1 MVNHLR
7 YLVSTLLFFFLNPF
21 GFWQG
26 MAQVLGQIVGISRS
40 LLAHPT
46 RSQRPIA
53 LSLPFEGYWTVAN
66 GGVDKSNS
74 HSWSIITQ
82 RYAYD
87 FYVTDD
93 QGKSHQGD
101 GKRLEGY
108 YAFGRAVLA
117 PADGTVIE
125 VRDDVRDSP
134 HSGTGWIDW
143 RTRDFR
149 GNYIV
154 IKHDEWAYSL
164 IAHLKQ
170 GSCKVKEGD
179 CVQRGQVIGVC
190 GNSGHSTEPHIHFHL
205 QDHPNF
211 YLGVGLPIQFI
222 HIAVQAIGSDRIQ
235 VLSSGYITKNQKVAN
250 FLGNHGGN
258 QPAEETTQVVG
269 ASVGLLDF
277 ITSLLSGL
285 LTILA
290 VVAILRY
297 VVYMFQ
303 FIFDSL
309 LGIII

>member
-7 YLVSTLLFFFLNPF
+7 YLVSILLFFSLNPF

-66 GGVDKSNS
+66 GGIDKAHS
-74 HSWSIITQ
+74 HSWNVITQ

-87 FYVTDD
+87 FYITDD

-101 GKRLEGY
+101 GKRLEDY

-154 IKHDEWAYSL
+154 IKHDERAYSL

-170 GSCKVKEGD
+170 GSCKIQKGD

-211 YLGVGLPIQFI
+211 YLAVGLPIQFI
-222 HIAVQAIGSDRIQ
+222 HIAVQTNGSDRIQ
-235 VLSSGYITKNQKVAN
+235 VFSSGYVTKNQKIAN
-250 FLGNHGGN
+250 LLGNHGSK
-258 QPAEETTQVVG
+258 QSSEEPTQVVS
-269 ASVGLLDF
+269 ATVGLLDF
-277 ITSLLSGL
+277 IKSLLLGL

-290 VVAILRY
+290 VVGITRY

-309 LGIII
+309 MGAII